1 MIKRII
7 DIHHHIENTD
17 TKKYVKETVA
27 AAARFNIKKIVFLG
41 IEWENSSLPGNNKQ
55 VLEAYKM
62 EPDLIVPFAGINMDL
77 PSDFSLV
84 KKFKEEGFIG
94 LKFIRPQYPYH
105 DERLY
110 PWYEQAA
117 KFKMPCLFH
126 LGIVARLPEW
136 EGKRTD
142 NNLMR
147 PVYLDTIARS
157 FPDLDII
164 GAHMGNPWF
173 EEAAMSCRW
182 NPNLYFDMSGST
194 LKRKKPS
201 EIGELLWWGNNTYPA
216 YKDKFGRSAWQKIC
230 FGSDVNIHDFENVL
244 NDYENLANTLKLND
258 FLVDS
263 LFYANAASILQKAG
277 VKL

>member
-1 MIKRII
+1 
-7 DIHHHIENTD
+7 
-17 TKKYVKETVA
+17 
-27 AAARFNIKKIVFLG
+27 
-41 IEWENSSLPGNNKQ
+41 
-55 VLEAYKM
+55 M

-77 PSDFSLV
+77 SPDFSLV
-84 KKFKEEGFIG
+84 ERLKNDGFVG
-94 LKFIRPQYPYH
+94 LKFIRPMYAYN

-110 PWYEQAA
+110 PWYEQAQ
-117 KFKMPCLFH
+117 KFNMPCLFH

-157 FPDLDII
+157 FPSLDII

-182 NPNLYFDMSGST
+182 NPNLYFDLSGST

-201 EIGELLWWGNNTYPA
+201 ELGELLWWGGGTYPA
-216 YKDKFGRSAWQKIC
+216 YKDKYGRSAWEKIC
-230 FGSDVNIHDFENVL
+230 FGTDVRISDFQNVFD
-244 NDYENLANTLKLND
+244 DYINLTEALQLPDKLVDAIFYSNAAGILTRAGLKL
-258 FLVDS
+258 
-263 LFYANAASILQKAG
+263 
-277 VKL
+277 